1 MTVSI
6 YDNVNPVSTETATF
20 LRICNTCSIT
30 ISVNVISNNRSETKR
45 AASKPDLVEILKNKN
60 YDDKLGNNIY
70 SQSMFI
76 ILY

>member
-6 YDNVNPVSTETATF
+6 YDNINPVSTETATF

-30 ISVNVISNNRSETKR
+30 ISVNVISNN
-45 AASKPDLVEILKNKN
+45 KN